1 MTDTGRMRETAL
13 ENQLQSL
20 CMARALK
27 KVKTPLATLR
37 RDAIDA
43 LKQAAHWGDEVRVAI
58 RLAATHRAARCQR
71 LLHGIPSP
79 RYWYVAGQY
88 EMAAVDVLH
97 FFGDHSAQRSALYQE
112 AMPTF
117 ATLECLEA
125 WLSHF
130 SSRRFQRDLVDALL
144 AQAEVYLSD
153 PFYRSG
159 ILTPAVWL
167 MTVAV
172 HAAEIDRY
180 AWAQGYRTLNL
191 AKSAAVWSPPAS
203 HRQATNRRKKW

>member
-1 MTDTGRMRETAL
+1 MRETAL

-27 KVKTPLATLR
+27 KVKTPLATLK

-43 LKQAAHWGDEVRVAI
+43 LKQAGHWGDEVGVAI
-58 RLAATHRAARCQR
+58 RLATTHRAARRQR

-79 RYWYVAGQY
+79 RYGYVAGQY

-97 FFGDHSAQRSALYQE
+97 FFGGNRAQRSALYQE

-130 SSRRFQRDLVDALL
+130 SSRRFQRDLVDALF

-167 MTVAV
+167 RMVAV
-172 HAAEIDRY
+172 DAAEIDRY

-191 AKSAAVWSPPAS
+191 AKSAAVWSPPRS
-203 HRQATNRRKKW
+203 HRQAANRRTKW